1 MENTTVAELEQ
12 RAVMLRRRIHQVAED
27 VIELLRE
34 DLPLFVERELKRAF
48 VSSPEFASE
57 MSDEK
62 LAALKRDIRSKGE
75 EGRDA
80 VLARLADEAL
90 WFPDASPEE
99 ARNSIAQNSALWAAV
114 STVCDVVTGLR
125 EAYGFPTP
133 ENPIQYRPPTWFI
146 GRRYLP
152 TLSEK
157 YWKLV
162 GELIEIEGK
171 MADVRDEAS
180 QTELA
185 ARWDKV

>member
-1 MENTTVAELEQ
+1 M
-12 RAVMLRRRIHQVAED
+12 
-27 VIELLRE
+27 
-34 DLPLFVERELKRAF
+34 
-48 VSSPEFASE
+48 
-57 MSDEK
+57 
-62 LAALKRDIRSKGE
+62 
-75 EGRDA
+75 
-80 VLARLADEAL
+80 LARLADEAL

-99 ARNSIAQNSALWAAV
+99 SRNSIAQNSALWAAV

-125 EAYGFPTP
+125 EAYGFPMP

-162 GELIEIEGK
+162 GELIEIEAK